1 MDRVLL
7 YGKRI
12 LEENSEIKLNR
23 KKFNFDVD
31 AKIEEIL
38 DKLGLN
44 NYEKKIIERKFEKNI
59 ELGWHVDDMC
69 MFRNSKSHCEKYNK
83 ESIIPYC
90 KDKPPI
96 YTIVLYYSTFD
107 IDFKGGEF
115 CFVDEKIK
123 PVRGLGI
130 LFDSREVHRVNRVRD
145 GLRES
150 IVVKLY

>member
-44 NYEKKIIERKFEKNI
+44 NYEKKIN
-59 ELGWHVDDMC
+59 
-69 MFRNSKSHCEKYNK
+69 N
-83 ESIIPYC
+83 
-90 KDKPPI
+90 
-96 YTIVLYYSTFD
+96 
-107 IDFKGGEF
+107 
-115 CFVDEKIK
+115 
-123 PVRGLGI
+123 
-130 LFDSREVHRVNRVRD
+130 
-145 GLRES
+145 
-150 IVVKLY
+150 